1 MRESDTETTH
11 HESTTMTTNIN
22 RRTLLTSTATA
33 AVGVAAAPL
42 LGMAET
48 RPSGKGLPFRFC
60 LNTSTIR
67 GQKKSL
73 PEIVDIAAKAGYS
86 GIEPWVREIETYKR
100 QGGRLRDLKQRIA
113 DAGLKVESAI
123 GFGRWIVDDDAA
135 RAKGLDDVKR
145 DMELVRA
152 IGGTRIAAPPT
163 GATRQTDLDLFQ
175 AAKRYRAL
183 LKVGRSIGVTP
194 QLEVWGFS
202 KSLSRLGEVMFI
214 AVESG
219 DADACLLPDV
229 YHIYKGGSD
238 FAGLGMIHGGAIQ
251 VFHLND
257 YPAQPPRAN
266 IGDADRVYPGDGVA
280 PFKQIFQTLRRTG
293 FAGVL
298 SLELFN
304 RGYWKQDALEV
315 ARTGLAKMKAVVAS
329 VS

>member
-1 MRESDTETTH
+1 
-11 HESTTMTTNIN
+11 MTTNIN

-33 AVGVAAAPL
+33 AVGAAAIPL
-42 LGMAET
+42 LGMAK
-48 RPSGKGLPFRFC
+48 PQAAQKNAFRFC

-67 GQKKSL
+67 GQQKTM
-73 PEIVDIAAKAGYS
+73 PETVAIAAKAGYS
-86 GIEPWVREIETYKR
+86 GIEPWVREIEKFKQ
-100 QGGRLRDLKQRIA
+100 QGGQLRDLKKRIA

-123 GFGRWIVDDDAA
+123 GFGQWIVDDDAA
-135 RAKGLDDVKR
+135 RAKGLEDVKR

-163 GATRQTDLDLFQ
+163 GATRQTNLDLFK
-175 AAKRYRAL
+175 AAARYREL
-183 LKVGRSIGVTP
+183 LKVGKSIGVTP
-194 QLEVWGFS
+194 QIEVWGFS
-202 KSLSRLGEVMFI
+202 KSLSRLGEVMLV

-219 DADACLLPDV
+219 HPDACILPDV

-238 FAGLGMIHGGAIQ
+238 FAGLEMIHGGAIH

-257 YPAQPPRAN
+257 YPAAPPRAK

-280 PFKQIFQTLRRTG
+280 PYKQIFQTLKRTG
-293 FAGVL
+293 FSGVL

-315 ARTGLAKMKAVVAS
+315 AKTGLEKMKAVAHS
-329 VS
+329 VV